1 MMDLSESQK
10 KAIAS
15 YKRRLAA
22 VERGDV
28 WCNGHP
34 GPYTAKEKADEI
46 ARFEA
51 LIAKVEAGEK

>member
-1 MMDLSESQK
+1 MTDLSAAQK

-28 WCNGHP
+28 WRDGHP
-34 GPYTAKEKADEI
+34 GPYTAQEKADEI
-46 ARFEA
+46 ARFKT
-51 LIAKVEAGEK
+51 LIAKVEAGEE

>member
-1 MMDLSESQK
+1 MMDLSASQK
-10 KAIAS
+10 KAIAT
-15 YKRRLAA
+15 YERRLAG
-22 VERGDV
+22 VETGNV

-46 ARFEA
+46 ARYKA